1 MDSLNR
7 PNFRENFFTD
17 RVLKYIIDIVVI
29 VMLTILFITT
39 MAYTTTAKGNAM
51 SPEINANNDILIN
64 KLTYKLFNPKKGDVI
79 AFKLNGEEDNI
90 VARRVVGV
98 PGDVIVI
105 TKGKLYIN
113 GEEQTFIDNDNSIV
127 TDGILKNELT
137 LDKGEYFVI
146 GDNWN
151 SSTDS
156 RYTEIGPIMAK
167 DIVGKVWFVISPISD
182 FGFVS

>member
-105 TKGKLYIN
+105 TKA
-113 GEEQTFIDNDNSIV
+113 NSI
-127 TDGILKNELT
+127 
-137 LDKGEYFVI
+137 
-146 GDNWN
+146 
-151 SSTDS
+151 
-156 RYTEIGPIMAK
+156 
-167 DIVGKVWFVISPISD
+167 
-182 FGFVS
+182 